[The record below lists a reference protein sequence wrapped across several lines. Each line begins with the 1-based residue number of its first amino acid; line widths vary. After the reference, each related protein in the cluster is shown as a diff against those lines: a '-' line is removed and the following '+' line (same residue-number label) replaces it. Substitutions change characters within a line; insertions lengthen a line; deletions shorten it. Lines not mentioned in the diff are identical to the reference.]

1 MRNHASRN
9 NDKSL
14 FPSVSFCIA
23 NAAATA
29 AGTVWFLHYVPYGFL
44 QPQYNLLSR
53 FTKLICCFLNN
64 TAVAFACQIL
74 CMVEG
79 TGAGCQ
85 WSTVFQASGP
95 DDNFSM
101 GDCILMMALN
111 GIVYL
116 FMAFYIEAVR
126 PGDYG
131 VPLPWNFLFTVSNH

>member
-1 MRNHASRN
+1 
-9 NDKSL
+9 
-14 FPSVSFCIA
+14 
-23 NAAATA
+23 
-29 AGTVWFLHYVPYGFL
+29 
-44 QPQYNLLSR
+44 
-53 FTKLICCFLNN
+53 
-64 TAVAFACQIL
+64 
-74 CMVEG
+74 MVEG

-111 GIVYL
+111 GITYM

-131 VPLPWNFLFTVSNH
+131 VPLPWNFLFTVSTHKDHDHDYITKKRKETSPHLS